1 MKLAYA
7 PVDSRG
13 SHAVGRALLAE
24 MYRSET
30 GEEMPAIVLRE
41 RGKPCFQEGKW
52 HFSIT
57 HTRRHVFCALS
68 DRPVGIDAEELDRNV
83 NLRLADKILST
94 EEKAQFDAASD
105 KLRALLTFWVL
116 KEAAAKYTGEGLRG
130 YPNETRFS
138 LDDPRVTETH
148 GCLLAVVE
156 GY

>member
-83 NLRLADKILST
+83 NLRLADKILSP
-94 EEKAQFDAASD
+94 EEKAQLDAAPD
-105 KLRALLTFWVL
+105 KRRALLTFWVL
-116 KEAAAKYTGEGLRG
+116 KEAVAKYTGEGLRG